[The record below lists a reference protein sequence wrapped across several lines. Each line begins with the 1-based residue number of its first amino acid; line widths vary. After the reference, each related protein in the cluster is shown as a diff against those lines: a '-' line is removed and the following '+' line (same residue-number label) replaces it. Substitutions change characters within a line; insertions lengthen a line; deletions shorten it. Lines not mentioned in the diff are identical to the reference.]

1 LTPPRP
7 QDAVRKYRSLASGY
21 DRWIGV
27 SERYRRAAIER
38 LRLERGQSV
47 LDVACGTGASFP
59 LLEERIGPEGRIVG
73 VDLSPDMLRIAR
85 ERAEAGGHRNVTLI
99 ESPVEDAS
107 LPHELDAALISLAHD
122 VLQSRAA
129 LENVFASL
137 RPGARVATFGGKW
150 APRWRAPVN
159 LVTWLIARRYVTT
172 FEGFDRPWRHLGE
185 LAADLEV
192 EEVALGAG
200 YVAWG
205 VR

>member
-1 LTPPRP
+1 MARPRP
-7 QDAVRKYRSLASGY
+7 QEAARKYRALAAGY
-21 DRWIGV
+21 DRWIGI
-27 SERYRRAAIER
+27 SQRYRRAAIDR

-85 ERAEAGGHRNVTLI
+85 ERAEAAGHRNVTLV

-107 LPHELDAALISLAHD
+107 LPGELDSALISLAHD
-122 VLQSRAA
+122 VLQSRPA

-137 RPGARVATFGGKW
+137 RPGARVATFGAKW
-150 APRWRAPVN
+150 APRWLVPVN
-159 LVTWLIARRYVTT
+159 GVAWLVARRYVTT
-172 FEGFDRPWRHLGE
+172 FDGFDRPWRLLSE
-185 LAADLEV
+185 LAVDLQV
-192 EEVALGAG
+192 EEVAFGAG